1 MAYGQGR
8 GGGYGGGSMYGR
20 GRGGGGRGGSRTR
33 KYDSR
38 KLFIGGVSRRDTDSA
53 SFEQFFSSFGEI
65 EDNILM
71 KALDG
76 SGHRGFGFVTFKDQ
90 KVTDKVL
97 SMGELELDGKKI
109 DIKMALP
116 EELKPPEGMDGKKI
130 FVGSLPKED
139 FTSEDLKEYFG
150 QWGHVTDSYV
160 SPGRGFGFITYETTT
175 AACKALI
182 HGSNEGHRIGNIEI
196 SAKWPIPKQAARPD
210 PGYAI
215 RGGGFASAGY
225 GGGAFS
231 QYGGAYSNGPGFRRE
246 SYAPRSYTSAGGYQR
261 SGRRRAEPY

>member
-139 FTSEDLKEYFG
+139 FTSDDLKEYFG

-160 SPGRGFGFITYETTT
+160 SPGRGFGFITFETTT

-182 HGSNEGHRIGNIEI
+182 HGSNEGHRIGNIEVN
-196 SAKWPIPKQAARPD
+196 AKWPIPKEAARQD
-210 PGYAI
+210 QGYAG
-215 RGGGFASAGY
+215 RGRGFAGAGY
-225 GGGAFS
+225 GGGS
-231 QYGGAYSNGPGFRRE
+231 YQYGGAYSEGSVLRRG
-246 SYAPRSYTSAGGYQR
+246 SYAARGYSSARGYQR
-261 SGRRRAEPY
+261 PAQRWGDPY